1 MSTTNTN
8 ATSTSSGAGADLG
21 NRAGALTTEIEW
33 TYSGVFN
40 ALHGAGEA
48 IRGNINSFLD
58 QGGDAVAGREHGTV
72 PSRDAPPAGHE
83 TTAQSGVSELK
94 KGISE
99 IQGKR
104 A

>member
-21 NRAGALTTEIEW
+21 NRAG
-33 TYSGVFN
+33 GVFN

>member
-1 MSTTNTN
+1 MSAANTN
-8 ATSTSSGAGADLG
+8 ATSTSGGAGADLG
-21 NRAGALTTEIEW
+21 NRAG
-33 TYSGVFN
+33 GVFN

-48 IRGNINSFLD
+48 LRGNINSFLD

-72 PSRDAPPAGHE
+72 PSRETRPAGHE
-83 TTAQSGVSELK
+83 TTAQSGLSELN

-99 IQGKR
+99 MQGKR